1 MHSKQL
7 PRINYEIKP
16 VTRQLHSEREL
27 RFSETVRNLRDMDQ
41 EDFDQVME
49 LASRMTQAML
59 KKSDATSLSV

>member
-1 MHSKQL
+1 MYSKQL
-7 PRINYEIKP
+7 PKINYEIKP

-49 LASRMTQAML
+49 LASRMTHAMIRR
-59 KKSDATSLSV
+59 